1 MAYIPEEPV
10 PDEFPM
16 PTELDARQRS
26 LRDLFVAEYLIDF
39 NSVAAAQRC
48 GFSRSNAIEYSQ
60 RFLQESYVQK
70 KIKNMELTPVDEDRE
85 IEFNRQRVKQQLMR
99 EAYYHGPG
107 SSHAARV
114 AALAKLMSIYGMEA
128 PKQVNTKNVHEHRG
142 GVMRTPVPVANAE
155 EWEAQAVANQESLA
169 NGEDPK

>member
-10 PDEFPM
+10 PVGLPEPL
-16 PTELDARQRS
+16 ELDPRQQA
-26 LRDLFVAEYLIDF
+26 LRDTFVAEYLIDY
-39 NSVAAAQRC
+39 NSVAAAMRC
-48 GFSRSNAIEYSQ
+48 GFSRTMAIEYSQ
-60 RFLQESYVQK
+60 RFLQEPYVQQ
-70 KIKNMELTPVDEDRE
+70 KIKNMELTLVDPDKEL
-85 IEFNRQRVKQQLMR
+85 EFNRQRVKQQLMR

-128 PKQVNTKNVHEHRG
+128 PKQVHTKNQHEHRG
-142 GVMRTPVPVANAE
+142 GVMKVPEAVKNAE
-155 EWEAQAVANQESLA
+155 DWEAQALANQQSLA

>member
-1 MAYIPEEPV
+1 MAYIPEEPI
-10 PDEFPM
+10 PDEFPI
-16 PTELDARQRS
+16 PLALDERQKA
-26 LRDLFVAEYLIDF
+26 LRDLFVGEYLIDF

-48 GFSRSNAIEYSQ
+48 GFSRINAIEYSQ
-60 RFLQESYVQK
+60 KFLQEPYVQQ

-114 AALAKLMSIYGMEA
+114 AALGKLMSIYSMEA
-128 PKQVNTKNVHEHRG
+128 PKRTKNENMHEYKG
-142 GVMRTPVPVANAE
+142 GVMRVPTAAASAE